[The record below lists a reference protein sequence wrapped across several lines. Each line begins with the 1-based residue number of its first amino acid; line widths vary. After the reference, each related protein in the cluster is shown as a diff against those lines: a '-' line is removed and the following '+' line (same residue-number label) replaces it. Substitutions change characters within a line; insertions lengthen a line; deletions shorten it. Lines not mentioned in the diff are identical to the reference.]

1 MIRPRQKTHIKESKG
16 FSMLETL
23 MAAFFLGIALVG
35 ILGSIISNTLLI
47 GVNNQ
52 KSIALY
58 DLEQALEQM
67 QTLKPSEILAVNWQL
82 WAQSN
87 LNMQLPQENIVVSFP
102 NGTGTN
108 PLKVNVKISWAYRQI
123 PINVSVE
130 FLKAA

>member
-1 MIRPRQKTHIKESKG
+1 MIRTRRKTYIKGNKG
-16 FSMLETL
+16 FSMLEAL

-67 QTLKPSEILAVNWQL
+67 QTMKPSEIVAVNWQS

-87 LNMQLPQENIVVSFP
+87 LNMQLPQENIAVSFP
-102 NGTGTN
+102 NGTGAD
-108 PLKVNVKISWAYRQI
+108 PLKVNVEISWAYRQI
-123 PINVSVE
+123 PMDVGVE
-130 FLKAA
+130 FLKAD